1 MFTVTDSVMVKIYT
15 AERLAVKIASLY
27 MDHNV
32 CIAVS
37 ATHEFGINYPLG
49 MSEGKSLDT

>member
-1 MFTVTDSVMVKIYT
+1 MFTITDSVMVKIYT
-15 AERLAVKIASLY
+15 AESLAVKIASLY